1 MDQRI
6 GQKDAP
12 LHTAASMDP
21 GFIPGITPAG
31 PAGDAARAKEREES
45 DAVDES
51 VNPDKAA
58 ADAEETE
65 ADTEAGAPD
74 EVAAEAE
81 ADGGSEKTAVDDDSE
96 RTDAEDDSEV
106 SGEAGESAEPVDL
119 AKSVKSGDGP
129 VFEARDH
136 RGTITVD
143 ASGIGFTLDD
153 QATDFSWDEVV
164 AVEQS
169 TARFAK
175 RFTVTVHTKGNRWY
189 PNEVQAPDRATLTRW
204 TGELDD
210 ALDAYFEE

>member
-1 MDQRI
+1 
-6 GQKDAP
+6 
-12 LHTAASMDP
+12 MDP

-31 PAGDAARAKEREES
+31 RDGVREES
-45 DAVDES
+45 GKGENTAAEGSEAVEDA
-51 VNPDKAA
+51 
-58 ADAEETE
+58 
-65 ADTEAGAPD
+65 ADTE
-74 EVAAEAE
+74 ETTAEAE
-81 ADGGSEKTAVDDDSE
+81 APDEAASDGE
-96 RTDAEDDSEV
+96 DADA
-106 SGEAGESAEPVDL
+106 SGEAEAPVSEKDSGKSDSAKPDAKKPDLKKAEPEK
-119 AKSVKSGDGP
+119 AKADKSGEPAEGP
-129 VFEARDH
+129 SFEARDY

-153 QATDFSWDEVV
+153 QATDFTWDEVV
-164 AVEQS
+164 AVEQT

>member
-31 PAGDAARAKEREES
+31 DAARTKES
-45 DAVDES
+45 DAVEES
-51 VNPDKAA
+51 VDTNE
-58 ADAEETE
+58 ADVEETDV
-65 ADTEAGAPD
+65 DTEAGAPD

-81 ADGGSEKTAVDDDSE
+81 EDDESEKTAADDESE
-96 RTDAEDDSEV
+96 RPDTDEGSEA
-106 SGEAGESAEPVDL
+106 SGESAEPV
-119 AKSVKSGDGP
+119 KSVKSGDSP

-143 ASGIGFTLDD
+143 GSGISFTLDD

-175 RFTVTVHTKGNRWY
+175 RLTVTVHTKGNRWY
-189 PNEVQAPDRATLTRW
+189 PNEVQAQDRATLTRW

>member
-31 PAGDAARAKEREES
+31 PAGDAARAKEHEES
-45 DAVDES
+45 DAVEES
-51 VNPDKAA
+51 VDSDTAA
-58 ADAEETE
+58 ADVEETKVE
-65 ADTEAGAPD
+65 ESGVDTEVEAPD
-74 EVAAEAE
+74 EASDEAE
-81 ADGGSEKTAVDDDSE
+81 ADDDSEKTAADDDSE
-96 RTDAEDDSEV
+96 A

-119 AKSVKSGDGP
+119 AKSGKSGDSP

-136 RGTITVD
+136 RGAITVD
-143 ASGIGFTLDD
+143 ASGISFTLDD

-175 RFTVTVHTKGNRWY
+175 RLTVTVHTKGNRWY